1 MLEMA
6 DFHSKDS
13 NKSLHL
19 SFLFTN
25 PLFCKRFVQYHLMRI
40 ETHTVGG
47 GQRAPLGLAL
57 GGGVARGWAHIGA
70 MRALTEAGIK
80 PDIIAGT
87 SIGAI
92 VGAAYLS
99 GKLDVLEKWAR
110 SLNQRKIMGYMDIRL
125 GGSGLMRG
133 ERLARVLNHY
143 MGDVRIEELDRK
155 FAAVA
160 CDLRT
165 GYEVWLQRGPI
176 VPAIRASY
184 ALPGAF
190 EPVQVDGRHMIDG
203 ALVNP
208 VPVSACRALGA
219 HMVIAVSLNG
229 DAFGPIGT
237 SHEIEVDGK
246 EDEEVVDPF
255 ELASQSLNKLRPD
268 RLLLKSMLGES
279 KPGKGPK
286 LGSVM
291 MGTLN
296 IVMDRIS
303 RSRLAGDPP
312 DVFVAPRIGHIGML
326 EFTKAAELIER
337 GYAAMQHEIPL
348 IRSVMDVLS
357 QMPSATAVDDK
368 NPQPDEPSAPID
380 TSQS

>member
-1 MLEMA
+1 MRLQSE
-6 DFHSKDS
+6 HSS
-13 NKSLHL
+13 KS
-19 SFLFTN
+19 FGER
-25 PLFCKRFVQYHLMRI
+25 P
-40 ETHTVGG
+40 
-47 GQRAPLGLAL
+47 PLGLAL

-70 MRALTEAGIK
+70 IRALLEAGIR
-80 PDIIAGT
+80 PDIITGT
-87 SIGAI
+87 SIGAV
-92 VGAAYLS
+92 VGGAYLS
-99 GKLDVLEKWAR
+99 GKLDVLEDWAR
-110 SLNQRKIMGYMDIRL
+110 KLNRRRMMSYMDVRW
-125 GGSGLMRG
+125 GGSGFMRG

-143 MGDVRIEELDRK
+143 MGDVNIEDLDRK
-155 FAAVA
+155 FIAVA

-165 GYEVWLQRGPI
+165 GYEVWLQKGPI

-190 EPVQVDGRHMIDG
+190 EPVKIDNRHMIDG

-229 DAFGPIGT
+229 DAFGPIGS
-237 SHEIEVDGK
+237 SHEISFKEAPLEEAKNLDGTI
-246 EDEEVVDPF
+246 DPF

-268 RLLLKSMLGES
+268 RLLLQSMMGEQ
-279 KPGKGPK
+279 KPGSGPK
-286 LGSVM
+286 IGSVM

-326 EFTKAAELIER
+326 EFTKADELIER
-337 GYAAMQHEIPL
+337 GYRAMQHEIPL
-348 IRSVMDVLS
+348 IKSVVDVLG
-357 QMPSATAVDDK
+357 QVPTGADQD
-368 NPQPDEPSAPID
+368 
-380 TSQS
+380 

>member
-1 MLEMA
+1 
-6 DFHSKDS
+6 
-13 NKSLHL
+13 
-19 SFLFTN
+19 
-25 PLFCKRFVQYHLMRI
+25 MRI
-40 ETHTVGG
+40 EPHTIGT
-47 GQRAPLGLAL
+47 GQQAPLGLAL

-70 MRALTEAGIK
+70 MRALIEAGIK

-99 GKLDVLEKWAR
+99 GKLDVLEKWAL
-110 SLNQRKIMGYMDIRL
+110 SLTHRRMMGYMDIRW
-125 GGSGLMRG
+125 GGSGLLRG
-133 ERLARVLNHY
+133 ERIARLLNHY
-143 MGDVRIEELDRK
+143 MGDVRIENLDRK
-155 FAAVA
+155 FAAVT

-190 EPVQVDGRHMIDG
+190 EPVKIDGRYMIDG

-219 HMVIAVSLNG
+219 HMVIAISLNG
-229 DAFGPIGT
+229 DAFGPMGS
-237 SHEIEVDGK
+237 SHEIDLDGDK
-246 EDEEVVDPF
+246 DDDEDSDAF
-255 ELASQSLNKLRPD
+255 ELATQSLNKIRPD
-268 RLLLKSMLGES
+268 RLLLKSMIGEV
-279 KPGKGPK
+279 KPGKSPK
-286 LGSVM
+286 IGSVM

-312 DVFVAPRIGHIGML
+312 DVFVAPRIGHIGMM
-326 EFTKAAELIER
+326 EFTKAEELIER

-348 IRSVMDVLS
+348 IRSVMGVLS
-357 QMPSATAVDDK
+357 EMPSAVAADG
-368 NPQPDEPSAPID
+368 
-380 TSQS
+380 SQNS

>member
-1 MLEMA
+1 
-6 DFHSKDS
+6 
-13 NKSLHL
+13 
-19 SFLFTN
+19 
-25 PLFCKRFVQYHLMRI
+25 MRI
-40 ETHTVGG
+40 EPHTFGG
-47 GQRAPLGLAL
+47 VQKAPLGLAL

-70 MRALTEAGIK
+70 MRALIEAGIK

-92 VGAAYLS
+92 VGAAYMS

-110 SLNQRKIMGYMDIRL
+110 SLNHRKMMGYMDVRW

-133 ERLARVLNHY
+133 ERLARVLRHY

-190 EPVQVDGRHMIDG
+190 EPVKVDGRYMIDG

-229 DAFGPIGT
+229 DAFGPMGS
-237 SHEIEVDGK
+237 SHAIEPENP
-246 EDEEVVDPF
+246 EDEEVDPF

-268 RLLLKSMLGES
+268 RLLLKSMIGEAQ
-279 KPGKGPK
+279 PGKGPK
-286 LGSVM
+286 IGSVM

-296 IVMDRIS
+296 IVMD
-303 RSRLAGDPP
+303 
-312 DVFVAPRIGHIGML
+312 
-326 EFTKAAELIER
+326 
-337 GYAAMQHEIPL
+337 
-348 IRSVMDVLS
+348 
-357 QMPSATAVDDK
+357 DDGNVK
-368 NPQPDEPSAPID
+368 YRYG
-380 TSQS
+380 

>member
-1 MLEMA
+1 MRL
-6 DFHSKDS
+6 DPDS
-13 NKSLHL
+13 LGPNK
-19 SFLFTN
+19 T
-25 PLFCKRFVQYHLMRI
+25 P
-40 ETHTVGG
+40 
-47 GQRAPLGLAL
+47 PLGLAL

-70 MRALTEAGIK
+70 LRALIEAGIK

-87 SIGAI
+87 SIGAV
-92 VGAAYLS
+92 VGAAYLA
-99 GKLDVLEKWAR
+99 GKLDVLENWAR
-110 SLNQRKIMGYMDIRL
+110 ALNKRRMMSYMDVRW
-125 GGSGLMRG
+125 GGSGFMRG
-133 ERLARVLNHY
+133 ERLARVLRHY
-143 MGDVRIEELDRK
+143 MGDTNIEDLDRK

-176 VPAIRASY
+176 VPAVRASY

-190 EPVQVDGRHMIDG
+190 EPIEIDGRHMIDG

-229 DAFGPIGT
+229 DAFGPIGS
-237 SHEIEVDGK
+237 SHEMNFD
-246 EDEEVVDPF
+246 EDRTEDDKADPF

-268 RLLLKSMLGES
+268 RLLLKSMMGNDS
-279 KPGKGPK
+279 PGKGPK
-286 LGSVM
+286 IGSVM

-326 EFTKAAELIER
+326 EFTKAEELIER
-337 GYAAMQHEIPL
+337 GYRAMQHEIPL
-348 IRSVMDVLS
+348 IKSVMDVLG
-357 QMPSATAVDDK
+357 QMPSAT
-368 NPQPDEPSAPID
+368 QEPDS
-380 TSQS
+380 

>member
-1 MLEMA
+1 
-6 DFHSKDS
+6 
-13 NKSLHL
+13 
-19 SFLFTN
+19 
-25 PLFCKRFVQYHLMRI
+25 MRI
-40 ETHTVGG
+40 EPHTLGS

-70 MRALTEAGIK
+70 MRALIEAGIR

-110 SLNQRKIMGYMDIRL
+110 SLTQRKMMGYMDVRW

-143 MGDVRIEELDRK
+143 MGDVRIEDLDRK
-155 FAAVA
+155 FAAVT

-190 EPVQVDGRHMIDG
+190 EPVKVDGRFMIDG

-229 DAFGPIGT
+229 DAFGPMGS
-237 SHEIEVDGK
+237 SHEIDLDG
-246 EDEEVVDPF
+246 EAFLDETDPL

-268 RLLLKSMLGES
+268 RLLLKSMVGEV
-279 KPGKGPK
+279 KPGKSPK
-286 LGSVM
+286 IGSVM

-357 QMPSATAVDDK
+357 QMPSAVATEDVKPAKDTDGM
-368 NPQPDEPSAPID
+368 PID
-380 TSQS
+380 TPES

>member
-1 MLEMA
+1 MQLA
-6 DFHSKDS
+6 RSV
-13 NKSLHL
+13 
-19 SFLFTN
+19 
-25 PLFCKRFVQYHLMRI
+25 RFVQGQHMRI
-40 ETHTVGG
+40 EPHAIGT
-47 GQRAPLGLAL
+47 GQRAPIGLAL
-57 GGGVARGWAHIGA
+57 GGGVARGWSHIGA
-70 MRALTEAGIK
+70 MRALIEAGIR
-80 PDIIAGT
+80 PDIISGT

-110 SLNQRKIMGYMDIRL
+110 SLTQRKMMGYMDVRW

-143 MGDVRIEELDRK
+143 MGDVNIEDLDRK

-190 EPVQVDGRHMIDG
+190 EPVKVDGRFMIDG

-229 DAFGPIGT
+229 DAFGPMGT
-237 SHEIEVDGK
+237 SHELDMDEVDDN
-246 EDEEVVDPF
+246 ETDPF

-268 RLLLKSMLGES
+268 RLLLKSMVGGV
-279 KPGKGPK
+279 KPGKSPK
-286 LGSVM
+286 IGSVM

-326 EFTKAAELIER
+326 EFTKADELIER

-357 QMPSATAVDDK
+357 QMPSAAPVDDVK
-368 NPQPDEPSAPID
+368 KPKEPENAHPKS
-380 TSQS
+380 

>member
-1 MLEMA
+1 
-6 DFHSKDS
+6 
-13 NKSLHL
+13 
-19 SFLFTN
+19 
-25 PLFCKRFVQYHLMRI
+25 MRI
-40 ETHTVGG
+40 EPGKLGT

-70 MRALTEAGIK
+70 MRALIEAGIR

-92 VGAAYLS
+92 VGAAYLA

-110 SLNQRKIMGYMDIRL
+110 SLNRRKMMGYMDVRW
-125 GGSGLMRG
+125 GGSGFMRG

-143 MGDVRIEELDRK
+143 MGDVNIEDLDRK

-190 EPVQVDGRHMIDG
+190 EPVKVDGRFMIDG

-219 HMVIAVSLNG
+219 HMVIAISLNG
-229 DAFGPIGT
+229 DAFGPMGS
-237 SHEIEVDGK
+237 SHEIDMSEDDVDL
-246 EDEEVVDPF
+246 DHADPF

-268 RLLLKSMLGES
+268 RLLLKSMVGEV
-279 KPGKGPK
+279 KPGKSPK
-286 LGSVM
+286 IGSVM

-326 EFTKAAELIER
+326 EFTKADELIER

-357 QMPSATAVDDK
+357 QMPSATPVEQK
-368 NPQPDEPSAPID
+368 NGPSE
-380 TSQS
+380 T